1 MPATRSKR
9 SHAGLYVRSMPTPGT
24 AVVSRLFLLDPASF
38 VSAFVAT
45 RTLLLYRSVTNGS
58 ICPWPSTADKRDIQS
73 IAREVFH
80 ELVVLDTAV
89 YQAIE
94 ATPTPL
100 IDAPLR
106 RLSNTANHA
115 KLYMGIAAVL
125 FAVGGKKGR
134 RAAVTGMAAVGLNSF
149 VVNVPMKFAGHRPRP
164 ERGVV
169 RFEEARHVKMPTS
182 TSFPSGHSAS
192 GFAFAAGVAEAI
204 PALGV
209 PLRGLATVVAYSR
222 VHSGVH
228 YPGDVVVGSL
238 VGMAVGEG
246 TALASRAVRKRLPGR
261 RSD

>member
-1 MPATRSKR
+1 M
-9 SHAGLYVRSMPTPGT
+9 
-24 AVVSRLFLLDPASF
+24 
-38 VSAFVAT
+38 
-45 RTLLLYRSVTNGS
+45 
-58 ICPWPSTADKRDIQS
+58 
-73 IAREVFH
+73 REVYH
-80 ELVVLDTAV
+80 ELLELDTAV

-106 RLSNTANHA
+106 RLSSTADHA
-115 KLYMGIAAVL
+115 RLYLGIAAVL
-125 FAVGGKKGR
+125 FAAGGKKGR

-149 VVNVPMKFAGHRPRP
+149 VVNVPMKFFGNRPRP
-164 ERGVV
+164 ERGEV
-169 RFEEARHVKMPTS
+169 RFEEARHVRMPTS

-228 YPGDVVVGSL
+228 YPGDVVAGSL
-238 VGMAVGEG
+238 VGMAVGES
-246 TALASRAVRKRLPGR
+246 TVLASRAVRKRLPGR
-261 RSD
+261 RPV

>member
-1 MPATRSKR
+1 VAETEDSRS
-9 SHAGLYVRSMPTPGT
+9 L
-24 AVVSRLFLLDPASF
+24 
-38 VSAFVAT
+38 
-45 RTLLLYRSVTNGS
+45 
-58 ICPWPSTADKRDIQS
+58 QS
-73 IAREVFH
+73 IAREVYH
-80 ELVVLDTAV
+80 ELLTLDTAV

-115 KLYMGIAAVL
+115 RLYMGIAAVL

-149 VVNVPMKFAGHRPRP
+149 VVNVPMKFLGNRPRP

-204 PALGV
+204 PALGI

-228 YPGDVVVGSL
+228 YPGDVIVGSL
-238 VGMAVGEG
+238 VGMAVGES
-246 TALASRAVRKRLPGR
+246 TVLASRAARKRLPCR
-261 RSD
+261 EQRD

>member
-1 MPATRSKR
+1 
-9 SHAGLYVRSMPTPGT
+9 
-24 AVVSRLFLLDPASF
+24 
-38 VSAFVAT
+38 VAD
-45 RTLLLYRSVTNGS
+45 
-58 ICPWPSTADKRDIQS
+58 TADKRDIGS

-106 RLSNTANHA
+106 RLSNSANHA
-115 KLYMGIAAVL
+115 KLYMGIAALL

-149 VVNVPMKFAGHRPRP
+149 VVNIPMKFAGHRPRP

-204 PALGV
+204 PAARA
-209 PLRGLATVVAYSR
+209 PCSAHGLCA
-222 VHSGVH
+222 SGC
-228 YPGDVVVGSL
+228 P
-238 VGMAVGEG
+238 AAR
-246 TALASRAVRKRLPGR
+246 TADAASWT
-261 RSD
+261 

>member
-1 MPATRSKR
+1 MAETEDSQ
-9 SHAGLYVRSMPTPGT
+9 SL
-24 AVVSRLFLLDPASF
+24 
-38 VSAFVAT
+38 
-45 RTLLLYRSVTNGS
+45 
-58 ICPWPSTADKRDIQS
+58 QS
-73 IAREVFH
+73 IAREVYH
-80 ELVVLDTAV
+80 ELLTLDTAV

-125 FAVGGKKGR
+125 FAVGGKEGR

-149 VVNVPMKFAGHRPRP
+149 VVNVPMKFAGNRPRP

-169 RFEEARHVKMPTS
+169 RFEEARHVRMPTS

-204 PALGV
+204 PALGI

-228 YPGDVVVGSL
+228 YPGDVIVGSL
-238 VGMAVGEG
+238 VGMAVGESTVLG
-246 TALASRAVRKRLPGR
+246 SRAVRKRLAR
-261 RSD
+261 RESTD